1 MAKPTT
7 TMGTDKRMILV
18 LIACGALLLAL
29 ICVSAFAYQWHEE
42 NVDLKKKNQTL
53 KALTDQS
60 TLDSITQE
68 LSTVQQDLF
77 AAQSENEEYE
87 RRIKEYESIL
97 TENGLMPTQTPT
109 EGP

>member
-97 TENGLMPTQTPT
+97 TENGLMPTQAPT